1 MSDGISYQNM
11 DIEFKILSEHFKEK
25 SFKAYGLDLPKIK
38 TVLPTNL
45 PVIKAD
51 EKRID
56 NLFLLEDDTLA
67 IVDYESTDKLTN
79 RIKYVN
85 YIARVMEKYYK
96 DEKQLPDLRMIVI
109 YTGDVE
115 NAKDK
120 LETSCFCLNLEQ
132 VFLKNLDGE
141 VIYQSIRNNIENSI
155 PLSDEE
161 LMQLIILPLT
171 EKGKDKKQER
181 IENVV
186 NLAKQITK
194 DADQAFVV
202 AGVIVSSDQFIDKE
216 YANQVR
222 RWLSM
227 TKVGRIFEEERLE
240 SMRQT
245 EHETKIKIGKNLLA
259 DNMDIVDIMKYTGL
273 SRKEIEDLME
283 ESLHVTP

>member
-1 MSDGISYQNM
+1 MSDGIVYQNM
-11 DIEFKILSEHFKEK
+11 DIEFKILSEHFREK

-38 TVLPTNL
+38 EILPTNL

-56 NLFLLEDDTLA
+56 NLFLLEDGTLA
-67 IVDYESTDKLTN
+67 IVDYESADKLMN
-79 RIKYVN
+79 RVKYVN
-85 YIARVMEKYYK
+85 YIARIMEKYYK
-96 DEKQLPDLRMIVI
+96 DEKQMPDLRMIVI

-115 NAKDK
+115 NAMDR
-120 LETSCFCLNLEQ
+120 LETSCFCLSLEQ

-141 VIYQSIRNNIENSI
+141 SIYQSIKNHVEKNI

-181 IENVV
+181 IKHVV
-186 NLAKQITK
+186 NLAKQMAE

-202 AGVIVSSDQFIDKE
+202 AGVMVSSDQFIDKE

-240 SMRQT
+240 SVRQA
-245 EHETKIKIGKNLLA
+245 EQETTRKFVKKMLA
-259 DNMDIVDIMKYTGL
+259 DNADILDIMRYTGL
-273 SRKEIEDLME
+273 SRSEIEALE
-283 ESLHVTP
+283 EDRSLITP